1 MRVLFAMVLLLP
13 QAAEPRRHQ
22 LDLEP
27 LLHDAA
33 ALQKLTIMYTPP
45 AQKAWHQA
53 FFVRG
58 DGSLTLQA
66 YPNRP
71 MSMTDIP
78 TCREKVSLE
87 KVKDLVRLIIQK
99 HFFDLPEKLF
109 ISVSAAQGEE
119 ELKLRTIAI
128 DDGTGK
134 TSRSFGAGK
143 WAGKDESILPDFA
156 SIEEQ
161 LKQLRDSA
169 FPPGEKT
176 CHFAPIIKFWN

>member
-1 MRVLFAMVLLLP
+1 
-13 QAAEPRRHQ
+13 
-22 LDLEP
+22 
-27 LLHDAA
+27 
-33 ALQKLTIMYTPP
+33 
-45 AQKAWHQA
+45 
-53 FFVRG
+53 
-58 DGSLTLQA
+58 
-66 YPNRP
+66 